1 MRVDPWHEQG
11 ELLSFRLLSTKT
23 FLVIVNGDI
32 LYSINIFFVNSLVL
46 HLHSIPERV
55 IDMTYGALDCSNW
68 SLVSK
73 SNFSRQNISNS
84 DQGREE
90 ISHHTKGHIAAN
102 EDSKKEKYG
111 GREAPRRLHCNCCG
125 LQLRSIAAP
134 VT

>member
-1 MRVDPWHEQG
+1 MSRGNSSVSDSYEP
-11 ELLSFRLLSTKT
+11 K
-23 FLVIVNGDI
+23 LVLNGNI
-32 LYSINIFFVNSLVL
+32 LHSIIIIFVNSLVL
-46 HLHSIPERV
+46 HLLSLPERV
-55 IDMTYGALDCSNW
+55 IDMTYGTLDCSNW

-90 ISHHTKGHIAAN
+90 ISHHTKGHIAAY

-111 GREAPRRLHCNCCG
+111 GGEAPRRLHCNCCQ

>member
-23 FLVIVNGDI
+23 FLVIVNVDI
-32 LYSINIFFVNSLVL
+32 LHSIIIFFVNSLVL

-73 SNFSRQNISNS
+73 SNFSRQNITMS

-102 EDSKKEKYG
+102 EDCKKEK
-111 GREAPRRLHCNCCG
+111 
-125 LQLRSIAAP
+125 
-134 VT
+134 